1 MISKA
6 DNVKLVTWIKEEIK
20 GMQPC
25 PEVCSFGDS
34 LIDFIYSMTEKEVI
48 NAVGR
53 PRVSVSVDRAKL
65 KELREGKGLSQQDI
79 AQALGY
85 TDARITQFETGSG
98 TGGGV
103 PLDALKQ
110 FADILGVDYQELM
123 VE

>member
-1 MISKA
+1 MALHKYKKRIEDCLVFHIDGRKYYDFDDIQA
-6 DNVKLVTWIKEEIK
+6 VLGILPEPKDFVKNK
-20 GMQPC
+20 
-25 PEVCSFGDS
+25 
-34 LIDFIYSMTEKEVI
+34 
-48 NAVGR
+48 VGR

-123 VE
+123 VEEC

>member
-1 MISKA
+1 MKPLTVDQRDWIIA
-6 DNVKLVTWIKEEIK
+6 EYWKLMDKSAVVSRRQLVDGLREIL
-20 GMQPC
+20 
-25 PEVCSFGDS
+25 SAN
-34 LIDFIYSMTEKEVI
+34 TEKEVI

-98 TGGGV
+98 TGG
-103 PLDALKQ
+103 
-110 FADILGVDYQELM
+110 
-123 VE
+123 